1 MAMPLV
7 TIVPGGTEVQVR
19 PGETIV
25 EGLRRAGWRSRYCC
39 RRGGCGICK
48 CRILAGAVTYP
59 GPVAESALSAAER
72 SAGLCLPCQAVPLG
86 DTVIEQRDRDLR
98 PMLASA
104 PRSAF
109 RSPEEK

>member
-1 MAMPLV
+1 MPLV
-7 TIVPGGTEVQVR
+7 TVAPGGPAVGIT

-25 EGLRRAGWRSRYCC
+25 EGLRRAGWRSRYSC

-48 CRILAGAVTYP
+48 CRVLAGAVTYP

-86 DTVIEQRDRDLR
+86 DVVIEQRERGLR

-104 PRSAF
+104 PRSPL
-109 RSPEEK
+109 RNIEEK